1 MKNRNIQYTKVCTS
15 MDQRYIS
22 SKLLSVCN
30 DFEQISWISMNYFIL
45 RVRGVPGLCCNVLY
59 SLEPL
64 MFTLNLNLF
73 CVLRLFHWAPP
84 FMDCIGY
91 FIGHHH
97 LWFLILNMHVQCL
110 MVCNEIHEHRYPRK
124 WHLNRK
130 NMTQNLMPMHWRTW
144 VHCSVGVILSTGFY
158 RS

>member
-1 MKNRNIQYTKVCTS
+1 MTKKYLSTGHSYNTSQIYALYPKKKMWKIETFNIQKYVLVWN
-15 MDQRYIS
+15 QRYIS

-30 DFEQISWISMNYFIL
+30 DFEQMSWISMNYFIL
-45 RVRGVPGLCCNVLY
+45 RVRALPGLCCNVLY

-91 FIGHHH
+91 FIGHQH
-97 LWFLILNMHVQCL
+97 LWIL
-110 MVCNEIHEHRYPRK
+110 
-124 WHLNRK
+124 
-130 NMTQNLMPMHWRTW
+130 
-144 VHCSVGVILSTGFY
+144 
-158 RS
+158 